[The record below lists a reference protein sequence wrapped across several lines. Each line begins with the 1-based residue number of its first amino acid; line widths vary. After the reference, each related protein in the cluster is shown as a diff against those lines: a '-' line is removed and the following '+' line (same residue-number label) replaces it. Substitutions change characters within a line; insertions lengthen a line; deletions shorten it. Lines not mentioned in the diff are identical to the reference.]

1 MSTETNKAVVRRYQE
16 IYNTNTL
23 DALSEVLAPDFVSH
37 NLVKGTPNSLAGL
50 KSLNA
55 DTLAAYPDFQVS
67 IEDLLADADKV
78 IMRFVMTGTHTG
90 APFMDIPATG
100 NKMQVTGISIFRL
113 VDDKI
118 VEHWGEEDT
127 LGWMIQLGAIK
138 V

>member
-37 NLVKGTPNSLAGL
+37 NLTKGTPNTIAGL
-50 KSLNA
+50 KGLQA
-55 DTLAAYPDFQVS
+55 KTLAAYPDYQVS
-67 IEDLLADADKV
+67 IEDLLAEGDKV
-78 IMRFVMTGTHTG
+78 TMRFVMKGTHTG
-90 APFMDIPATG
+90 SPFMDIPATG
-100 NKMQVTGISIFRL
+100 NKLEVTGISIFRL
-113 VDDKI
+113 VNDKI
-118 VEHWGEEDT
+118 VEHWGEVDN